1 LYSVLLAPAEALLPV
16 DSKLVIIADGPLLD
30 LNFETLP
37 APSGRYWLEH
47 AVVSLAP
54 AVAVALGGRTQKVKA
69 SSLLLVGDPD
79 TGAVG
84 YPKLRYA
91 QSEMDSVQRGFGTA
105 DKVVLGGAHANPAEY
120 AAAQPARFSLIHF
133 AAHGIANP
141 ISPLDSAIV
150 LSPKNGS
157 FLLHARDIMGQDLS
171 ADVVTMAACR
181 SAGTKAY
188 AGEGLVGLAW
198 AFLHAGARNVV
209 ATLWDVNDRSTA
221 QLMSVFYS
229 RLGQGAK
236 PAVALHEAKVELMR
250 ANAAWQKP
258 WYWGAFQHYAGRS
271 PEPARRLGAAGR
283 RAAAVFDC
291 N

>member
-1 LYSVLLAPAEALLPV
+1 
-16 DSKLVIIADGPLLD
+16 
-30 LNFETLP
+30 
-37 APSGRYWLEH
+37 
-47 AVVSLAP
+47 
-54 AVAVALGGRTQKVKA
+54 
-69 SSLLLVGDPD
+69 
-79 TGAVG
+79 
-84 YPKLRYA
+84 
-91 QSEMDSVQRGFGTA
+91 
-105 DKVVLGGAHANPAEY
+105 
-120 AAAQPARFSLIHF
+120 
-133 AAHGIANP
+133 
-141 ISPLDSAIV
+141 
-150 LSPKNGS
+150 
-157 FLLHARDIMGQDLS
+157 MGQDLS